1 MSSRLRRT
9 MLLLATTILV
19 MQAVLMPIGMFS
31 AETIMEIEE
40 QGNEQQN
47 EKQEENQP
55 VKNSLEEDSTE
66 DSRFFFNQSQFQG
79 MAKTPLQ
86 IKFFSDPEVSEAR
99 VILPEEAT
107 IIKEQLPAGTSV
119 EEGEKPYEWLIQSEH
134 AQTTFA
140 LPLVFN
146 TAGNYDLSV
155 EETTVHIE
163 ISERKEND
171 DGNSSSV
178 DIDQTLS
185 NDISARNVT
194 NLLTNPNFLFNR
206 GVETAI
212 PYWELASSTTPVNVL
227 SRNLTISQATT
238 ALGWNRLS
246 DSTFQIGSNLALQ
259 VNRLSEARTLMVS
272 QTIQTVSG
280 HTYDIQ
286 VNARRIS
293 STGNLAIT
301 AYNGSGV
308 IAGPNALTSRT
319 YSLDSN
325 YETYG
330 IRFTAN
336 SDQTTIGFRL
346 DGVNTIMTQTS
357 VTPVQYSLKLESLP
371 SVGGNAQADVDLL
384 TQGQTTTIVATSNPG
399 YRFVGWQA
407 NTGTNVVI
415 SDPSATNT
423 TITMGNSDVTLQ
435 AIFEKEGR
443 VFVNHI
449 DSEGNKLADSK
460 ELRGAIGESY
470 ETSALEIENYKLT
483 DEPENTQGIFTE
495 EDINVTYIYDISQ
508 VSPIDPLDPDSE
520 VDPENKP
527 ELPEDQGF
535 LSIDFVSQ
543 FNFGT
548 QKISVS
554 DQTYYAQSQRLLNED
569 GTGNETEE
577 RPNYVQISDRRS
589 ETDRNGWQ
597 LSVTQNNQFSTEN
610 GKELSGARMRLTNQQ
625 LATAHGG
632 TAPSLQQTEPLELVP
647 GAKRVLLMAQG
658 NEGTGTW
665 IYRFGDANTA
675 GNSVVLD
682 VPKGANP
689 EATSYSSTFT
699 WELSAVPE
707 N

>member
-1 MSSRLRRT
+1 MPSRLRRM
-9 MLLLATTILV
+9 MLFLGTTILV
-19 MQAVLMPIGMFS
+19 IQAVFMPIGMFS

-40 QGNEQQN
+40 QGNAQQN
-47 EKQEENQP
+47 EKQEENPP

-86 IKFFSDPEVSEAR
+86 IKFFSDQEVSEAR

-140 LPLVFN
+140 LPVVFN
-146 TAGNYDLSV
+146 TAGNYELSV
-155 EETTVHIE
+155 EESTLHLE
-163 ISERKEND
+163 ISECEESSD
-171 DGNSSSV
+171 DNSSSP
-178 DIDQTLS
+178 DIDQTL
-185 NDISARNVT
+185 NTDIKTERNVT
-194 NLLTNPNFLFNR
+194 NLLINPNFTFNR
-206 GVETAI
+206 GVETTI
-212 PYWELASSTTPVNVL
+212 PHWELASSTTPVNIL
-227 SRNLTISQATT
+227 SRDLTISQETSSK
-238 ALGWNRLS
+238 GWNRLS
-246 DSTFQIGSNLALQ
+246 DSTFQIGSALQ
-259 VNRLSEARTLMVS
+259 VNRLSGDRTLIVS

-286 VNARRIS
+286 VNAKRIS
-293 STGNLAIT
+293 STGNLTIT

-308 IAGPNALTSRT
+308 IAGPNSLKTTS

-346 DGVNTIMTQTS
+346 DGTNTIMTQAS

-443 VFVNHI
+443 VFVNYI
-449 DSEGNKLADSK
+449 DSAGNKLADSK

-483 DEPENTQGIFTE
+483 EEPKNAQGIFTE
-495 EDINVTYIYDISQ
+495 EAINVTYIYDISQ

-535 LSIDFVSQ
+535 LSIDFASQ

-554 DQTYYAQSQRLLNED
+554 DQIYYAQSQRLLNEN
-569 GTGNETEE
+569 GTVNETEE
-577 RPNYVQISDRRS
+577 RPNYVQISDRRPVS
-589 ETDRNGWQ
+589 ERNGWQ
-597 LSVTQNNQFSTEN
+597 LSVTQNGQFRNESGHELIGSEIQLFNQ
-610 GKELSGARMRLTNQQ
+610 ELV
-625 LATAHGG
+625 TAQGG
-632 TAPSLQQTEPLELVP
+632 TIPELQEEPVQQILP
-647 GAKRVLLMAQG
+647 NTRKVLIQANG
-658 NEGTGTW
+658 ESGTGTW
-665 IYRFGDANTA
+665 IYRLGNQQTANK
-675 GNSVVLD
+675 SVGLY
-682 VPKGANP
+682 VPKGTNP
-689 EATSYSSTFT
+689 EATNYSTKLT
-699 WELSAVPE
+699 WELSSIPD